1 MKNDYI
7 KNLEYLGFATRLKRI
22 SDMLMH
28 DGRRLYK
35 ELGMD
40 IEPNW
45 YLIFNLLETRGE
57 LSVTDI
63 SEVLQFSHPS
73 VITITNKM
81 EKAGYLLSEKSASDN
96 RKRVLRLSLKAKE
109 DREKFAPVWAAATQG
124 ITEALEGL
132 DALSFI
138 DKLETR
144 LQSKN
149 FKQRAIESLHKKIN
163 HEK

>member
-7 KNLEYLGFATRLKRI
+7 KNLDYLGFATRLKRI
-22 SDMLMH
+22 SDALMH

-35 ELGMD
+35 ELDMD

-45 YLIFNLLETRGE
+45 YLIFNLLETQDE

-81 EKAGYLLSEKSASDN
+81 EKAGYLLSEKSALDN
-96 RKRVLRLSLKAKE
+96 RKRVLRLSPKAKE
-109 DREKFAPVWAAATQG
+109 DRKKFTPVWAAATQG

-132 DALSFI
+132 DALNFLS
-138 DKLETR
+138 DLEER
-144 LQSKN
+144 LRTKD
-149 FKQRAIESLHKKIN
+149 FKQRAIEALYKKAN
-163 HEK
+163 NEK

>member
-22 SDMLMH
+22 SDALIH

-35 ELGMD
+35 ELNMD

-45 YLIFNLLETRGE
+45 YLIFNLLETEKE

-63 SEVLQFSHPS
+63 SDILQFSHPS

-81 EKAGYLLSEKSASDN
+81 EKAGYLLSRKSMTDN
-96 RKRVLRLSLKAKE
+96 RKRVLKLSAKATKE
-109 DREKFAPVWAAATQG
+109 REKFAPVWEAATQG
-124 ITEALEGL
+124 ITEALDGL
-132 DALSFI
+132 NALAFL
-138 DKLETR
+138 DRLEER

-149 FKQRAIESLHKKIN
+149 FKQRAIESLNKKI
-163 HEK
+163 